1 MEEPK
6 TVDGAASA
14 IAITTPSTAVAQ
26 PPQPI
31 TTSSTTTTSPDKK
44 GSATNV
50 YIHSLPLDITD
61 EKLHQIFG
69 AYGDIESARV
79 MVDFN
84 TRASRGYG
92 FVKFKNSDAAT
103 KAIAGMN
110 GSEMN
115 GKTLVVKQANDDANG
130 GTPSNNVYLK
140 GLPITVTVEQLTEV
154 FSHFGPITECRILTD
169 AATKISR
176 GQALVRFDSVP
187 SASQAVQSYNNAPF
201 PVQGNLKVMTV
212 KFADNEE
219 EKAERKAKLK
229 KKMSASGG
237 RFGLSSSGILSS
249 SGGFSNSSPQIYSPY
264 HSQFYGDAPYYA
276 GLNASGQGNALHGSG
291 MFTSGGLGASGG
303 FSASS
308 LGLGSGVN
316 VVNPAAVPSVVNP
329 SAGVNVVSPL
339 NTSGVHI
346 NTLRTSGGFHTSGHL
361 PLPVQP
367 SLHSS
372 GTISPIPVHPLNP
385 SALRTSA
392 GITPTGS
399 LVTSTGAAAAG
410 ATAPPV
416 VSSTTNNLNTS
427 SSGIS
432 PLVVSSGITH
442 SQGLLYASGGISAGG
457 TLSASGNTM
466 TPPPGF
472 SSSAPHND
480 PNVYVYHL
488 PAETED
494 VHLLQRFAKY
504 GPVQSVKVIR
514 DPISGLCRGFGFIRY
529 ASMDAAYQAI
539 ASENGQ
545 RLGAKVLSVT
555 LAKQK
560 TSA

>member
-1 MEEPK
+1 MEEAK
-6 TVDGAASA
+6 Q
-14 IAITTPSTAVAQ
+14 STDAV
-26 PPQPI
+26 P
-31 TTSSTTTTSPDKK
+31 TNK

-50 YIHSLPLDITD
+50 YIHSLPLDVTD
-61 EKLHQIFG
+61 DKLHQIFG
-69 AYGDIESARV
+69 AFGEIESARV

-92 FVKFKNSDAAT
+92 FVKFKTSDAAA
-103 KAIAGMN
+103 KAIGSMN
-110 GSEMN
+110 GYEMN

-176 GQALVRFDSVP
+176 GQALVRFDSVG
-187 SASQAVQSYNNAPF
+187 AATQAVQSYNNAPF

-212 KFADNEE
+212 KFADNED

-229 KKMSASGG
+229 KKMSASGSG
-237 RFGLSSSGILSS
+237 RFGLSSSGVLSS
-249 SGGFSNSSPQIYSPY
+249 SGGFSNNSPQIYSPY

-276 GLNASGQGNALHGSG
+276 GLNASGPGNALHGSG
-291 MFTSGGLGASGG
+291 IFSSGGLGASGG
-303 FSASS
+303 YSASAL
-308 LGLGSGVN
+308 LGTGVN
-316 VVNPAAVPSVVNP
+316 VVNPTSAPQVINP

-339 NTSGVHI
+339 NGV
-346 NTLRTSGGFHTSGHL
+346 NALRTSGGFHTAAPVHTAV
-361 PLPVQP
+361 PLPVQQP
-367 SLHSS
+367 LHTS
-372 GTISPIPVHPLNP
+372 GSIPIHPINA
-385 SALRTSA
+385 SALRNSA
-392 GITPTGS
+392 GVTPSGT
-399 LVTSTGAAAAG
+399 LVTSAGAAAAG
-410 ATAPPV
+410 VTAPPV
-416 VSSTTNNLNTS
+416 VVGGTTNLMNTS
-427 SSGIS
+427 SGGLASS

-442 SQGLLYASGGISAGG
+442 SQGLLYASGGVLSTSGG
-457 TLSASGNTM
+457 AM

-472 SSSAPHND
+472 NSTAPHND

-560 TSA
+560 PGS